1 MMVTQ
6 DRAARTRRSL
16 IRAAA
21 EIFAVEGFV
30 PASLT
35 MISRRAGVSNGALHF
50 HFKSKEALAG
60 AVEEEAAREL
70 RLITECRDHGEAP
83 ALQLLIDATH
93 ALMLRLDEDVV
104 VQAGFELSG
113 ERSRLGGIELRR
125 QWRRWTEDIL
135 QRASSGGELAPGV
148 APDIAAATL
157 LATTVGFEVLG
168 ARDGKEWISGPTL
181 ARFWE
186 LMLPGLAARPDS
198 LIADGSP
205 GGVRPHA
212 GES

>member
-1 MMVTQ
+1 MVTQ

-60 AVEEEAAREL
+60 AVEEEAAREV
-70 RLITECRDHGEAP
+70 RLITECRDHDEAP
-83 ALQLLIDATH
+83 DLQLLIDATH

-113 ERSRLGGIELRR
+113 EPSRLGGIDLRR
-125 QWRRWTEDIL
+125 QWRRWTEDVL
-135 QRASSGGELAPGV
+135 QRAASLGELAHGV
-148 APDIAAATL
+148 TPDVAADTL
-157 LATTVGFEVLG
+157 LAAIVGFEVLG
-168 ARDGKEWISGPTL
+168 ARDGKEWISGPRL

-198 LIADGSP
+198 LIAGGSP
-205 GGVRPHA
+205 GVVRPRA
-212 GES
+212 SES

>member
-60 AVEEEAAREL
+60 AVEEEAAREV
-70 RLITECRDHGEAP
+70 RLITECRDGDEVP
-83 ALQLLIDATH
+83 VLQLLVDATH

-104 VQAGFELSG
+104 LQAGFELSG
-113 ERSRLGGIELRR
+113 EHSRLGGVDLWR
-125 QWRRWTEDIL
+125 QWRGWTEGLL
-135 QRASSGGELAPGV
+135 QRASSDGELAHGV
-148 APDIAAATL
+148 SPDAAADVL
-157 LATTVGFEVLG
+157 LAATVGFEVLG
-168 ARDGKEWISGPTL
+168 ARDGKEWISGHTL

-198 LIADGSP
+198 LIAPGSP
-205 GGVRPHA
+205 GVVRPRA
-212 GES
+212 SES